1 VQKLHVSVADLMAM
15 TDEQIRQRFKDSDYV
30 LKLKKDSVET
40 KNEEEVKKALW
51 KYLKCPECKAPI
63 EKIEGYI
70 FREVLYICNLNMI
83 FRDEYFVI

>member
-1 VQKLHVSVADLMAM
+1 MAM

-70 FREVLYICNLNMI
+70 LRSSVYIYDVNRI
-83 FRDEYFVI
+83 FRDDSFLLFE